1 MPALAI
7 FIPSELLSTLGDEA
21 HVIGGLRTKRIRV
34 GNALSRSGLPDL
46 DYSLNPY
53 VGCYHACIYCYAPGY
68 VRYREVAQNWGEV
81 IYVKENLIQVLSRE
95 VRRKKPGRVGIS
107 TISEPY
113 QPLEAKER
121 LTRRSIEILL
131 SNRFHPSIQ
140 TKSDL
145 ILEDLDLFAE
155 SKEKLDV
162 GFTITTLDDE
172 LSELMEPRAPTPRR
186 RVRALERLSENHV
199 RTWIFLGPIIPGIN
213 DDGDSMKD
221 IVELAA
227 ETSSFLYFDP
237 LRLKP
242 WVIPRLRRELEE
254 RGFDAEVVMER
265 TRDKRWLKRLRDEI
279 YSNCKRLGVEC
290 ESET

>member
-1 MPALAI
+1 
-7 FIPSELLSTLGDEA
+7 
-21 HVIGGLRTKRIRV
+21 VIGGLRTKRIRV

-186 RVRALERLSENHV
+186 RVRALERHSENHV